1 MIDALDKDSYHV
13 SVVIQGYVVALSQ
26 EQVDE

>member
-1 MIDALDKDSYHV
+1 MIGALDKDSYNV
-13 SVVIQGYVVALSQ
+13 SVVIQGYVVAVSQ